1 MGRHANSPSGPGKPM
16 AEVTSEIKEDE
27 GLVELTSQEDSVG
40 KAEGAGDDPD
50 ERTAPRPRSAGN
62 RK

>member
-1 MGRHANSPSGPGKPM
+1 M

-27 GLVELTSQEDSVG
+27 GLVELTSQGDSVG